1 MSDGERICVIERS
14 TPSMTIGG
22 TGDIL
27 SGLISGFLTKN
38 DSFESSILGLFF
50 NGLAGLNLYN
60 KLGLHLM
67 ASNLLEELPLVM
79 KNFDSIS

>member
-1 MSDGERICVIERS
+1 
-14 TPSMTIGG
+14 MTVGG
-22 TGDIL
+22 TGDVL

-38 DSFESSILGLFF
+38 NSFESSILGLFF
-50 NGLAGLNLYN
+50 NGLAASNLYN

-79 KNFDSIS
+79 KDFDMLN